1 MAELPLPFHAVWCS
15 SVLLRSIP
23 LFQDPGWVNEGK
35 GFITQ
40 DETQKDREGKDNNFK
55 WFHIFWQRWQTWEKA
70 LFWHTRLGMKEGPLC
85 FEELPVFP
93 NALKDGSLVFDCHTH
108 THTRTQTIKQ
118 TLCGQCPDF
127 LQNNFF
133 YAELFWLPCL
143 FFFLTADWTT
153 CSTCLLVPWVPALSL
168 WLC

>member
-1 MAELPLPFHAVWCS
+1 MSRCDVPAHSSFDLPNSGRHPGFLHGPGPYAWKRGATVHWSKCS
-15 SVLLRSIP
+15 QASGLFVCVCVCAFVCALMCVSVCVLCL
-23 LFQDPGWVNEGK
+23 
-35 GFITQ
+35 
-40 DETQKDREGKDNNFK
+40 
-55 WFHIFWQRWQTWEKA
+55 A
-70 LFWHTRLGMKEGPLC
+70 LGRCWWTAAAGSSSLHC
-85 FEELPVFP
+85 
-93 NALKDGSLVFDCHTH
+93 ALSFSLSKHTH
-108 THTRTQTIKQ
+108 THTHTHRHTLTQTIKQ

-143 FFFLTADWTT
+143 FFFLTADWTA